1 MFLTLEE
8 VIRWVGFTLFEIW
21 LHLFCIF
28 IFTIL
33 LVLRVE
39 QATETSW
46 WNIFIPLFFAD
57 GLSAYFCLIVFIRT
71 LKTGNI
77 RAAFLRALLSSLILI
92 CLFVCEFLFCQKLT
106 ETMSVSYSVVFATIF
121 IGLPILVFR
130 VGQTRRMIDT

>member
-8 VIRWVGFTLFEIW
+8 VIRWVGFTLLEIW

-57 GLSAYFCLIVFIRT
+57 GFSAYFRLIVFIRT

-77 RAAFLRALLSSLILI
+77 QAACLRAFLPSLILI
-92 CLFVCEFLFCQKLT
+92 CLFLCELLFCLKLS
-106 ETMSVSYSVVFATIF
+106 ETMSISYSEVFTTIF
-121 IGLPILVFR
+121 IGLLFLIFR